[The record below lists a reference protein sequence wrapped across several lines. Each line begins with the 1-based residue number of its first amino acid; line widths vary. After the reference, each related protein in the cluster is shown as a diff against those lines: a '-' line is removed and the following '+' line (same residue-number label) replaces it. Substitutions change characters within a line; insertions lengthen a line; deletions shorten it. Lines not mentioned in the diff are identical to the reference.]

1 MEEVFVIFKVIYT
14 LYDKDLPKE
23 DIYGFEL
30 GYISFLFGE
39 NNEIYND
46 KKNQPTMIFLT
57 ISELISGLAEYEG
70 KKLDYKEIIGVD
82 CSLSI
87 CFKRVKEFTKIII
100 NSSFSTTI
108 ETMEVLKEFYD
119 SSINFC
125 KAYYSFLDTSV
136 RHDLE
141 YAFNELKGKNEKK
154 IR

>member
-1 MEEVFVIFKVIYT
+1 MLVIFKVIYS
-14 LYDKDLPKE
+14 LYDKDLPQE
-23 DIYGFEL
+23 DICGFEL

-57 ISELISGLAEYEG
+57 ISELISGLAEYEE
-70 KKLDYKEIIGVD
+70 KKLDYKEIIGA
-82 CSLSI
+82 
-87 CFKRVKEFTKIII
+87 
-100 NSSFSTTI
+100 
-108 ETMEVLKEFYD
+108 D

-141 YAFNELKGKNEKK
+141 YAFNELKGENEKK